1 MYCATQ
7 NMSRSFREKKQHG
20 FTYTV
25 TLKCSAMY
33 SSKNLD
39 VSELLSPVKRPP
51 LTLITDHIMEAATY
65 SSQFR
70 GSLTGG
76 LIV

>member
-1 MYCATQ
+1 
-7 NMSRSFREKKQHG
+7 
-20 FTYTV
+20 
-25 TLKCSAMY
+25 MY

-70 GSLTGG
+70 GSLSGG
-76 LIV
+76 SIV

>member
-1 MYCATQ
+1 
-7 NMSRSFREKKQHG
+7 MSRSFREKKQHG

-33 SSKNLD
+33 SFKNLD

-51 LTLITDHIMEAATY
+51 LTLMTDHIMEATTY
-65 SSQFR
+65 ILR
-70 GSLTGG
+70 NLGG
-76 LIV
+76 HLREVRLYRLN

>member
-1 MYCATQ
+1 
-7 NMSRSFREKKQHG
+7 MSRSFREKKQQHG

-33 SSKNLD
+33 SFKNLD

-51 LTLITDHIMEAATY
+51 LTLITDYIMEAATD

-70 GSLTGG
+70 GSLSGG
-76 LIV
+76 SIV

>member
-1 MYCATQ
+1 
-7 NMSRSFREKKQHG
+7 
-20 FTYTV
+20 
-25 TLKCSAMY
+25 MY